1 MPNTH
6 IQSSIVQS
14 KADEEHQVTENPGA
28 SKEGLEGEGTS
39 GLISRLSGLIGGA
52 LRSAMGREDPLK
64 TPENYDPMED
74 LYPGRERDL
83 DMVQSSDIGDC
94 YMVAAIYALKHN
106 DVFEGALRKTIKRKD
121 NKDGIA
127 GWEVKFL
134 GDEEKNSVVITPKE
148 LDGQKVWNKKKNRS
162 EYRFPIQ
169 GGKGDIIL
177 ERAFGR
183 RRKEIN
189 RKKGMIADEKGDETL
204 VVVVGGHGDDFLLF
218 MLGNKLCREIN
229 IGREEYN
236 STLDSKTRDGR
247 SAEELLQ
254 EAALNPDHFIITANT
269 PRHLVTPFKKAG
281 KHREFGEGER
291 YFMDAENFFYQRH
304 AYAVTNIDS
313 EKKEVTVVNPHDT
326 GNLKKTISWKRFMQ
340 IFSDISAVKLD
351 AKRVKTELQVQLSE
365 WRKPYPSGEE
375 RVALRF
381 DHDEEGDRRV
391 FIKMDWKG
399 DVMRAIENDGNIS
412 EGTRNVIVHLSKE
425 DLRELKRYYS
435 EKRLT
440 VKFAGGGGE
449 PASLRD
455 RRIKLYEDV
464 IALLDDTEEKKGWK
478 E

>member
-6 IQSSIVQS
+6 IQSSIVQPR
-14 KADEEHQVTENPGA
+14 ADEEHQVIENP
-28 SKEGLEGEGTS
+28 SIPKEGREGEGTS

-52 LRSAMGREDPLK
+52 LRRAIGREEPPK

-83 DMVQSSDIGDC
+83 DMVQSSDVGDC

-106 DVFEGALRKTIKRKD
+106 DVFEGALRKTIQRKD
-121 NKDGIA
+121 NKDGIV

-134 GDEEKNSVVITPKE
+134 GDEEKSSVVITPKE
-148 LDGQKVWNKKKNRS
+148 LNGQKVWNKKKNRS

-189 RKKGMIADEKGDETL
+189 REKGRIVDEKGEETL

-218 MLGNKLCREIN
+218 MLGNKLCHEVN
-229 IGREEYN
+229 IGREAYN
-236 STLDSKTRDGR
+236 ATIDSRTHDRKNV
-247 SAEELLQ
+247 EKLLQ

-269 PRHLVTPFKKAG
+269 PRHLITPFKKAG

-304 AYAVTNIDS
+304 AYAVTNIDGK
-313 EKKEVTVVNPHDT
+313 KKEVTVVNPHDT
-326 GNLKKTISWKRFMQ
+326 GNLKKTMSWDRFMQ
-340 IFSDISAVKLD
+340 IFSDISGVKLD
-351 AKRVKTELQVQLSE
+351 ANRVKTELQIELPKWKKPLLSE
-365 WRKPYPSGEE
+365 EDSS
-375 RVALRF
+375 
-381 DHDEEGDRRV
+381 EGDKRV
-391 FIKMDWKG
+391 FLKIDWKG
-399 DVMRAIENDGNIS
+399 DVMNAIEKDGNIS
-412 EGTRNVIVHLSKE
+412 EGTRNVIAHISKE
-425 DLRELKRYYS
+425 DLRDLKRYYG

-440 VKFAGGGGE
+440 MKFAGGNN
-449 PASLRD
+449 PASESGKKM
-455 RRIKLYEDV
+455 KLYEEIV
-464 IALLDDTEEKKGWK
+464 SLIEQIEREKG
-478 E
+478 